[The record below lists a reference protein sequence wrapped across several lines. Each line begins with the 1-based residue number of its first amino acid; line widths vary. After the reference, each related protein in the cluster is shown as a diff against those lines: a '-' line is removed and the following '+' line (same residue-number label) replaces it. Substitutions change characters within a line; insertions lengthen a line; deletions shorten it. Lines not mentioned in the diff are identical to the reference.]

1 MGGSEACFDRIA
13 FPWLWLPRYAT
24 DRYAEMKSA
33 LWIVVSVVAAALLV
47 FASGCDDDP
56 SESAQSIP
64 PPMRTPESPV
74 ATTPMP
80 PATPVVN
87 IQFFGA
93 TDLSDESKSSLAD
106 LIERIQSGVVHITT
120 GSGSGSGFIVD
131 ARGLIITNEH
141 VVSGEASVGVWLTNG
156 RRYEGEVLARDA
168 DSDLALV
175 QISRSGSF
183 DAIPVGDPSRVR
195 VGDEVLALGFPI
207 ADRIGTN
214 LTVTRGIISSTRTVN
229 NVELFQTDAALNPG
243 NSGGPLVDRYGEVI
257 GVNTSKIY
265 ETTGGRPVSNIGF
278 AVSVSEIERRLSTL
292 VGSSVTNRG
301 APTPTPTMTSTTTAT
316 LTPAVT
322 PTHTLTPTLTPTP
335 APTATPTAT
344 PTPAPTATPTPTPTP
359 TPPFVSVSS
368 GSYNA
373 CGLRADGTIVCQG
386 ESEYGNLSPNERLT
400 SISISDTHICRLRED
415 GIAVCWGDTAL
426 LLQPGSLL
434 KDERFIAISVGR
446 YHNCGLREE
455 EVRTPLYNRPGDPTS
470 GVLGTA
476 GSLIELVFCWASDT
490 QGWSLLPQDRRF
502 TSISTG
508 WLETCALRDDGIA
521 VCWGLSTIVGGTPP
535 PEDEHFTSISSGGSH
550 ACGLRRDGVAICWGD
565 IASPPEDERFMSIS
579 SGQDNA
585 CGLREDGTAV
595 CWGGIA
601 PPPEDEQ
608 FTSIS
613 SGTIHGCGLRENGT
627 ILCWGDGLWN
637 QFSPGDERFISV
649 SSGDWHTCGVRED
662 GIIVCWGSLSWE
674 ETEHRENAPEPAYG
688 LGVDFGNARSSF
700 ERLGFQF
707 EPIERKDGRPAVLGR
722 KPPDPINPPGDS
734 IDIILIGDE
743 RGIEE
748 AHLVFSHDTI
758 LLSPGILT
766 FLQIMSN
773 GQLTDIDWMVNDFI
787 EGKNPSEMEIED
799 LTVEATLMTD
809 SIRIVFKRQD

>member
-1 MGGSEACFDRIA
+1 MSLGWRLLGITALRKDIASAAFRFTVSMSLLMLATSGCRDDTGGSVES
-13 FPWLWLPRYAT
+13 FPSSDT
-24 DRYAEMKSA
+24 SA
-33 LWIVVSVVAAALLV
+33 
-47 FASGCDDDP
+47 
-56 SESAQSIP
+56 
-64 PPMRTPESPV
+64 PESP
-74 ATTPMP
+74 ATN
-80 PATPVVN
+80 AARKPVVN
-87 IQFFGA
+87 IQFMGA
-93 TDLSDESKSSLAD
+93 ADLSDESKSSLAD

-131 ARGLIITNEH
+131 AGGLIITNEH
-141 VVSGEASVGVWLTNG
+141 VVSSEASVGVWLTNG

-243 NSGGPLVDRYGEVI
+243 NSGGPLVNRDGEVI

-292 VGSSVTNRG
+292 VGSSVINRG
-301 APTPTPTMTSTTTAT
+301 APTLTPTIPSTTTAT

-322 PTHTLTPTLTPTP
+322 PTHTLAPMLTPTP
-335 APTATPTAT
+335 APTATPTPAT
-344 PTPAPTATPTPTPTP
+344 TATPTPTPA
-359 TPPFVSVSS
+359 PPFVSVTS
-368 GSYNA
+368 GSHKA

-400 SISISDTHICRLRED
+400 SISIGDTHICGLRED
-415 GIAVCWGDTAL
+415 GVAVCWGDTAF
-426 LLQPGSLL
+426 LLQPGSLV
-434 KDERFIAISVGR
+434 KDERFIAISVGS

-476 GSLIELVFCWASDT
+476 VSSIEFVFCWASDT
-490 QGWSLLPQDRRF
+490 QGWSLPPQDRRF
-502 TSISTG
+502 TSIGTG

-550 ACGLRRDGVAICWGD
+550 TCGLRKDGVAICWGD

-579 SGQDNA
+579 NGQDNA

-601 PPPEDEQ
+601 PPPDEQ

-613 SGTIHGCGLRENGT
+613 SGTIHGCGLRKNGAM
-627 ILCWGDGLWN
+627 LCWGDGLWD

-649 SSGDWHTCGVRED
+649 SSGDWHTCAVRED
-662 GIIVCWGSLSWE
+662 GTIVCWGSLDWK
-674 ETEHRENAPEPAYG
+674 ETEHREDAPEPAYG
-688 LGVDFGNARSSF
+688 IGVDFVSARSSF

-707 EPIERKDGRPAVLGR
+707 EQVDREDGRPALLGR
-722 KPPDPINPPGDS
+722 KPPDHTSTSGES

-748 AHLVFSHDTI
+748 AHLRFSHDTI

-766 FLQIMSN
+766 FIQIMSN
-773 GQLTDIDWMVNDFI
+773 GQLTDIDWIVNDFI
-787 EGKNPSEMEIED
+787 EGKNPSKKRLED
-799 LTVEATLMTD
+799 VTVEATLLAD
-809 SIRIVFKRQD
+809 SILIIFER

>member
-1 MGGSEACFDRIA
+1 MF
-13 FPWLWLPRYAT
+13 
-24 DRYAEMKSA
+24 
-33 LWIVVSVVAAALLV
+33 AA
-47 FASGCDDDP
+47 GCDDEP
-56 SESAQSIP
+56 GERVESTRSP
-64 PPMRTPESPV
+64 TRKPETPV
-74 ATTPMP
+74 ATTPVSS
-80 PATPVVN
+80 ATPVVN

-93 TDLSDESKSSLAD
+93 ADLSDESKSSLAD
-106 LIERIQSGVVHITT
+106 LIEHIQSGVVQIAT
-120 GSGSGSGFIVD
+120 GSGGGSGFIID
-131 ARGLIITNEH
+131 STGLVITNAH
-141 VVSGEASVGVWLTNG
+141 VVAGESRVEVWLTNG
-156 RRYEGEVLARDA
+156 RRYEAGVLERDA
-168 DSDLALV
+168 ASDLALV
-175 QISRSGSF
+175 KIDGSDSF
-183 DAIPVGDPSRVR
+183 DTIPIGTPGRVR
-195 VGDEVLALGFPI
+195 VGDEVLALGFPL

-214 LTVTRGIISSTRTVN
+214 LTVTRGIISSTRTVDGI
-229 NVELFQTDAALNPG
+229 ELLQTDAALNPG
-243 NSGGPLVDRYGEVI
+243 NSGGPLVNRDGEVI

-278 AVSVSEIERRLSTL
+278 AVSVIEVERRLSTMG
-292 VGSSVTNRG
+292 GSSVASRG
-301 APTPTPTMTSTTTAT
+301 APSPTPTITPTNTAT

-335 APTATPTAT
+335 VPTGTPTAI
-344 PTPAPTATPTPTPTP
+344 PAPAPTATPTPTPTP
-359 TPPFVSVSS
+359 TPPFVSVTS

-400 SISISDTHICRLRED
+400 SISISDTHICGLRED
-415 GIAVCWGDTAL
+415 GVAVCWGDTAL

-434 KDERFIAISVGR
+434 KDERFVAISVGR

-455 EVRTPLYNRPGDPTS
+455 EVRTPLYHRPGDPTS

-476 GSLIELVFCWASDT
+476 VSSIQIVFCWASDT
-490 QGWSLLPQDRRF
+490 QGWSLPPQDRRF
-502 TSISTG
+502 TSIGTG
-508 WLETCALRDDGIA
+508 WSETCALRDDGIA

-535 PEDEHFTSISSGGSH
+535 PEDEHFISIVSGGSH
-550 ACGLRRDGVAICWGD
+550 ACGLHKDGVAICWGD

-595 CWGGIA
+595 CWGRIA

-627 ILCWGDGLWN
+627 MLCWGDGLWD

-649 SSGDWHTCGVRED
+649 SSGDWHTCAVRED
-662 GIIVCWGSLSWE
+662 GTIVCWGSLDWKES
-674 ETEHRENAPEPAYG
+674 EHREDASEPAYG
-688 LGVDFGNARSSF
+688 IGVDFGSARSSF
-700 ERLGFQF
+700 ERLGFRF
-707 EPIERKDGRPAVLGR
+707 EPIDRQDGRPALLGR
-722 KPPDPINPPGDS
+722 KPPDQISTSGES

-748 AHLVFSHDTI
+748 AHLRFSHDTV

-766 FLQIMSN
+766 FIQIMSN
-773 GQLTDIDWMVNDFI
+773 DQLTDIDWMVNDFI
-787 EGKNPSEMEIED
+787 EGKNPSERRLED
-799 LTVEATLMTD
+799 VAVEATLQAD
-809 SIRIVFKRQD
+809 SILIIFKR